1 MHQFARG
8 CPEPLCS
15 LAVPD
20 VPGRHGWQSGA
31 AMTAHDVSVGDRI
44 VLRVHFT
51 AEDLARVQVATELD
65 PLWETVLGLQ
75 QLTCPGRR
83 GARVFRSWRRQAGA
97 VVERRQLAGAVR
109 MLAAV
114 VPSSGAFPDF
124 LTPAAAAAGLD
135 AGLDAVRGTSRG
147 RLGRELRWL
156 PAGGARSGP
165 VPLWLRDLAAG
176 DRDRMADLTDALRGV
191 YEAVSAPHWPEAA
204 ALVEADRALRARTL
218 RDGGVH
224 GLLGSLCTAVRWAP
238 PVLHADY
245 PVDRDLYLNGRGLR
259 LVPSY
264 FCWRT
269 PVAFV
274 DPELTPV
281 LVYPVDHCTPGV
293 DGNDQ
298 QALPALLG
306 RTRARVLAALDD
318 TATTGELARRL
329 RVSPASASQHVHV
342 LAAAN
347 LVRSRRDGNQVLHSL
362 TPLGSALLSGRVTA
376 GRSLT

>member
-1 MHQFARG
+1 M
-8 CPEPLCS
+8 
-15 LAVPD
+15 
-20 VPGRHGWQSGA
+20 
-31 AMTAHDVSVGDRI
+31 
-44 VLRVHFT
+44 LRVHFT

-75 QLTCPGRR
+75 QLTCPGR
-83 GARVFRSWRRQAGA
+83 GARVFRLWRRQAGE
-97 VVERRQLAGAVR
+97 VVRGRQLAGAVR
-109 MLAAV
+109 MLSAL

-124 LTPAAAAAGLD
+124 LTPAAAASGLD
-135 AGLDAVRGTSRG
+135 AGLDAVRGTPLG
-147 RLGRELRWL
+147 RLRHELRWL
-156 PAGGARSGP
+156 PAGPARRGP
-165 VPLWLRDLAAG
+165 APPWLRDLAAG
-176 DRDRMADLTDALRGV
+176 DRDRMAELTDALRAV
-191 YEAVSAPHWPEAA
+191 HEAVSAPHWPEAA

-218 RDGGVH
+218 RDSGVH
-224 GLLGSLCTAVRWAP
+224 GLLGSLCTAVRWDP

-245 PVDRDLYLNGRGLR
+245 PVDRDLRLNGRGLR
-259 LVPSY
+259 LIPSY

-274 DPELTPV
+274 DPELRPV
-281 LVYPVDHCTPGV
+281 LVYPVDHGTPGAAR
-293 DGNDQ
+293 DDR

-347 LVRSRRDGNQVLHSL
+347 LVRSRREGNQVLHSL
-362 TPLGSALLSGRVTA
+362 TPLGSALLSGQVPLGT
-376 GRSLT
+376 SLT

>member
-1 MHQFARG
+1 
-8 CPEPLCS
+8 
-15 LAVPD
+15 
-20 VPGRHGWQSGA
+20 
-31 AMTAHDVSVGDRI
+31 MTAHDVSVGDRI

-109 MLAAV
+109 MLAAL

-147 RLGRELRWL
+147 RLRRELRWL
-156 PAGGARSGP
+156 PAGGARREP
-165 VPLWLRDLAAG
+165 VPLWLRDLAAA
-176 DRDRMADLTDALRGV
+176 DRDRMGELTDALRGV
-191 YEAVSAPHWPEAA
+191 YEVVSAPHWPEAT
-204 ALVEADRALRARTL
+204 ALVEADRALRARRL

-224 GLLGSLCTAVRWAP
+224 GLLGSLCTAVRWDP

-245 PVDRDLYLNGRGLR
+245 PVDRDLHLNGRGLR

-281 LVYPVDHCTPGV
+281 LVYPIDHGTPDADGKDA
-293 DGNDQ
+293 DGNDR

-306 RTRARVLAALDD
+306 RTRARVLVALDD

-362 TPLGSALLSGRVTA
+362 TPLGSALLSGRVTV
-376 GRSLT
+376 GTSVT